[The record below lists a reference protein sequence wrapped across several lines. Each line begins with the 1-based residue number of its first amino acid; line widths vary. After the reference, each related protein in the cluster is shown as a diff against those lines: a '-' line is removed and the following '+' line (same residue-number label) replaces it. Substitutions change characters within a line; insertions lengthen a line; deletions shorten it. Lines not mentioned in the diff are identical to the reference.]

1 MSVASVFDDIGRTLG
16 NLAYVVSPILLEGG
30 VAEKTGLPVPILVYT
45 EAVALVNGLISGG
58 IKGQFNMPD
67 LDNMWCHWNMTSS
80 VDGTLNT
87 LLDYEVP
94 VYTLGNQNAACKN
107 TFRNPIKVSM
117 QMMCPARG
125 PGAMVTKLATI
136 QSLQAILD
144 KHMMMGGR
152 FTVITPGFYY
162 TDMVLKQFVDVT
174 QKPEQHPASVFQ
186 LDFQQITLPYSAQ
199 KKKKEKANK
208 KAFSGELIDI
218 NLKTKTNFLNS
229 LTGSSGIELA

>member
-67 LDNMWCHWNMTSS
+67 LDNMWCHWKMASS
-80 VDGTLNT
+80 TDGSLNT
-87 LLDYEVP
+87 ILDYDIALH
-94 VYTLGNQNAACKN
+94 TLGTQNSACCH
-107 TFRNPIKVSM
+107 FIRNPLTVSM
-117 QMMCPARG
+117 QMMCYARG

-152 FTVITPGFYY
+152 FIIITPGFYY
-162 TDMVLKQFVDVT
+162 TDMVLAHFTDITKDHAI
-174 QKPEQHPASVFQ
+174 HPASVFQ
-186 LDFQQITLPYSAQ
+186 LDFQQAILPKSAQ
-199 KKKKEKANK
+199 KKKKEKATK
-208 KAFSGELIDI
+208 KAFSGELIDL
-218 NLKTKTNFLNS
+218 NLKTKMNFLNS